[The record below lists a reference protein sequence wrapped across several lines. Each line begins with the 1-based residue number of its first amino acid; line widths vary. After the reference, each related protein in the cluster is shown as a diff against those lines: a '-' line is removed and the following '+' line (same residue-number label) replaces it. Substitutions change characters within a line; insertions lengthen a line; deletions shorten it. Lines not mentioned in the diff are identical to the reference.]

1 MFERM
6 TVQFA
11 VEFVSSLERNTQC
24 GALSFDLE
32 IRFRDSGFLAMI
44 ILRLHICKIYV
55 QCTYDLNTI

>member
-32 IRFRDSGFLAMI
+32 IRFRDSEFFWP
-44 ILRLHICKIYV
+44 C
-55 QCTYDLNTI
+55 